1 MLSRMSKNFM
11 NYGQLSAQ
19 GLFDKGGEYLA
30 DVLKER
36 NNTLAQHH
44 QADPLHS
51 ENQQIPADQFD
62 ILLSD
67 PSNNRIKE
75 KFEKQNASTDETT
88 EVVASY
94 FNYYLMK
101 SLTCSEFPVM
111 QPQEKSINNNLSKSI
126 VTKEIAQV
134 LKEMG
139 FHVPIDCTSGNMS
152 VDELKDYCDLYSSI
166 VDNECIM
173 EIVGALLG

>member
-1 MLSRMSKNFM
+1 M
-11 NYGQLSAQ
+11 NWMQEE
-19 GLFDKGGEYLA
+19 F
-30 DVLKER
+30 
-36 NNTLAQHH
+36 
-44 QADPLHS
+44 
-51 ENQQIPADQFD
+51 ENQ
-62 ILLSD
+62 
-67 PSNNRIKE
+67 
-75 KFEKQNASTDETT
+75 NAITNKNTI
-88 EVVASY
+88 VVASD

-101 SLTCSEFPVM
+101 SLTCSEFSVM
-111 QPQEKSINNNLSKSI
+111 QPQEQSINNNLSKSI